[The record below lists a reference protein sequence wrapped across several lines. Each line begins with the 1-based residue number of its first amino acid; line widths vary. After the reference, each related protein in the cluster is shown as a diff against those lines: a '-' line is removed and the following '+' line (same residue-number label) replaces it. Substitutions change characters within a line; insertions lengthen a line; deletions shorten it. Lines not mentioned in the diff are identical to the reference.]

1 MALPFASRSYAPAPT
16 LWHGIVRNL
25 LPFMLSTMCQEN
37 STTLQRTKNY
47 TDMIKS
53 HTVLLLGLI
62 LAQAVWIG
70 CGSPRERSNEKM
82 KAALLEYREYQEKQ
96 AMLATATPEQ
106 ARKIEAELDI
116 LQNRVLKMMQ
126 EAVKEDPTNIDAI
139 NNYGLFLQ
147 ATGYPNEAIPVFLQG
162 LSLLPKPPFQGEKS
176 VRDSLQNLYVGF
188 HNYIA
193 NCYMMLPGKADSA
206 LYYAELIKDEFPS
219 LYAKIAR
226 QAGIQLQAQKK
237 FDEAIKYFEASVDA
251 YLPALLRNRNDE
263 NIEGNEKS
271 AYNLEQAYRARAK
284 AQGKAKPSKEDYA
297 KIIAGYEKA
306 IASME
311 KAGLGARNL
320 SNYMRYA
327 DVAAEAGELK
337 KADEAYRKAVEL
349 NTNPRNVAPRTN
361 YGLFLKDNRRT
372 REAIEVLKKVV
383 EDNPDYALGYYNLA
397 AAMIDAG
404 RKAEAIPLLKKY
416 VELGLKDPNEKKNAE
431 IIKKE
436 FKL

>member
-1 MALPFASRSYAPAPT
+1 MLKKLF
-16 LWHGIVRNL
+16 L
-25 LPFMLSTMCQEN
+25 LP
-37 STTLQRTKNY
+37 
-47 TDMIKS
+47 
-53 HTVLLLGLI
+53 LLLCLVFSE
-62 LAQAVWIG
+62 LVLMG
-70 CGSPRERSNEKM
+70 CGTPRERSNDKM
-82 KAALLEYREYQEKQ
+82 KAALLEYRDYQEKQ

-106 ARKIEAELDI
+106 AKKIEAELEI
-116 LQNRVLKMMQ
+116 LQNKALKMMQ

-147 ATGYPNEAIPVFLQG
+147 GTGYPNEAIPVFLQG
-162 LSLLPKPPFQGEKS
+162 LSMLPKPPFQGEKA

-206 LYYAELIKDEFPS
+206 VYYAEQIKDEFPS

-237 FDEAIKYFEASVDA
+237 FDEAIRYFEASVDA

-284 AQGKAKPSKEDYA
+284 AKGLPKPSKEDYA

-311 KAGLGARNL
+311 KAGLDARNL
-320 SNYMRYA
+320 PNYMRYA
-327 DVAAEAGELK
+327 DVCAEAGELK
-337 KADEAYRKAVEL
+337 KADEAFKKAVAL

-361 YGLFLKDNRRT
+361 YGLFLKDTRRA
-372 REAIEVLKKVV
+372 REAIEVLRKVV
-383 EDNPDYALGYYNLA
+383 DDNPDYALGYYNLA
-397 AAMIDAG
+397 TVLIDAG
-404 RKAEAIPLLKKY
+404 RKAEAIPMLKKY
-416 VELGLKDPNEKKNAE
+416 VELGLKDPTEKKNAE
-431 IIKKE
+431 IVKKE
-436 FKL
+436 FNL

>member
-1 MALPFASRSYAPAPT
+1 
-16 LWHGIVRNL
+16 
-25 LPFMLSTMCQEN
+25 
-37 STTLQRTKNY
+37 
-47 TDMIKS
+47 
-53 HTVLLLGLI
+53 
-62 LAQAVWIG
+62 
-70 CGSPRERSNEKM
+70 
-82 KAALLEYREYQEKQ
+82 
-96 AMLATATPEQ
+96 
-106 ARKIEAELDI
+106 
-116 LQNRVLKMMQ
+116 MMQ

-147 ATGYPNEAIPVFLQG
+147 GTGYPNEAIPVFLQG
-162 LSLLPKPPFQGEKS
+162 LSMLPKPPFQGEKS

-251 YLPALLRNRNDE
+251 YLPALLRSRNDE

-284 AQGKAKPSKEDYA
+284 AQGKDKPSKEDYA

-320 SNYMRYA
+320 PNYMRYA
-327 DVAAEAGELK
+327 DAAAEAGELK

-383 EDNPDYALGYYNLA
+383 DDNPDYALGYYNLA
-397 AAMIDAG
+397 TAMIDAG
-404 RKAEAIPLLKKY
+404 RKAEAMPLLKKY
-416 VELGLKDPNEKKNAE
+416 VELGLKDPTEKKNAE